1 MDQNSEQLTPGSV
14 VGRNVRR
21 LRERRGLSLADLGT
35 RAGVSKTTVHDLEGG
50 TANPRLETLYA
61 IATALSVGLADLL
74 TPPEEDVPSWVV
86 RADEGPMVHGEAVDA
101 RLVGRIEVEG
111 HIEVYDFAAAH
122 GLQRSRGH
130 AGHVRECLLVHD
142 GTVRIGPDSTAVDL
156 AVGDAILFTA
166 GGDHVYGS
174 PDEAGGR
181 GTLLVIHTRD

>member
-1 MDQNSEQLTPGSV
+1 MDQNNEQPTPGSV

-86 RADEGPMVHGEAVDA
+86 RADEGPS
-101 RLVGRIEVEG
+101 I
-111 HIEVYDFAAAH
+111 AAADGYIAATASAN
-122 GLQRSRGH
+122 GL
-130 AGHVRECLLVHD
+130 
-142 GTVRIGPDSTAVDL
+142 TVA
-156 AVGDAILFTA
+156 
-166 GGDHVYGS
+166 
-174 PDEAGGR
+174 
-181 GTLLVIHTRD
+181 TRDTGPFEAAGVNVVDPWLAP